1 MNNKNVQGKKDKSMF
16 KAIGS
21 ILFAIIAS
29 SHHWLHTLLI
39 ALGLST
45 LSTGLFSLSPPIKF
59 AFLLLSFIFSTWFI
73 LLAKRKW
80 SYDRPSAWV
89 YLISSLIS
97 IVLVVTALPQTFT
110 ALNQSSPQLLQQ
122 EKDSHHK

>member
-1 MNNKNVQGKKDKSMF
+1 MKSETVQEKKDKSKSIF

-21 ILFAIIAS
+21 VLFAIIAS

-45 LSTGLFSLSPPIKF
+45 LSTGLFSLSPSIKF
-59 AFLLLSFIFSTWFI
+59 AFLILSVIFSLGFI

-80 SYDRPSAWV
+80 SYDRPSAWA

-97 IVLVVTALPQTFT
+97 IVLVVTALPQTFK
-110 ALNQSSPQLLQQ
+110 ALNQQPQQQQ
-122 EKDSHHK
+122 EDIHHK